1 MQVIRNRKHVVIV
14 QRRLT
19 SYRIRLF
26 ELMREKLAA
35 DGIELSLIVG
45 SGTAAEEMKQD
56 GGNLDWAIKVP
67 TKYFLGG
74 KLCWQPFA
82 RHAKDA
88 DLVVVTQENKLLS
101 NFLAMTIQRPKRLA
115 FWGHGANLQS
125 DNPDGWRERFK
136 RWTSCRVDW
145 WFAYTGM
152 SVELVKRCG
161 FSGERI
167 TNLENAVDTTELLQ
181 LKAGITAADTAALR
195 QHGLAGAKV
204 GVFVGSLYDDKRLDF
219 LFACA
224 QLIRQQCPTFQLL
237 LIGNGPQRALVEDF
251 CASHATWCH
260 YLGVQKGRD
269 KMRYL
274 SLADVMLNPGLV
286 GLGIL
291 DSFVAGVP
299 MMTTDCG
306 LHSPEVDYLQNGV
319 NGVMTANTE
328 AAYVEAVLRVLQ
340 DDACCSR
347 LQQGALASAAHYTI
361 ENMAD
366 NFCHGIRKAL
376 AG

>member
-1 MQVIRNRKHVVIV
+1 MRVVII

-19 SYRIRLF
+19 DYRNALF
-26 ELMREKLAA
+26 NLMRERLAA
-35 DGIELSLIVG
+35 QGVQLCLLYGEP
-45 SGTAAEEMKQD
+45 TMAEKSKND
-56 GGNLDWAIKVP
+56 TGVLDWGTPVP
-67 TKYFLGG
+67 TRYFAADR
-74 KLCWQPFA
+74 LCWQSLGK
-82 RHAKDA
+82 HINGA
-88 DLVVVTQENKLLS
+88 DLVVITQENKLL
-101 NFLAMTIQRPKRLA
+101 NNYPLLILPRRFKLA

-161 FSGERI
+161 FSGARI

-181 LKAGITAADTAALR
+181 LKSGITAADTAALR
-195 QHGLAGAKV
+195 QQHGLTGAKV

-306 LHSPEVDYLQNGV
+306 LHSPEVDYLQNGI

-366 NFCHGIRKAL
+366 NFCLGIRKAL

>member
-1 MQVIRNRKHVVIV
+1 MRAKLVQLNMQLDVLYGQPTNAELAKKDSADLSWGTVIQNH
-14 QRRLT
+14 
-19 SYRIRLF
+19 
-26 ELMREKLAA
+26 
-35 DGIELSLIVG
+35 
-45 SGTAAEEMKQD
+45 
-56 GGNLDWAIKVP
+56 
-67 TKYFLGG
+67 YFLDGR
-74 KLCWQPFA
+74 LCWQGILAKA
-82 RHAKDA
+82 RGY
-88 DLVVVTQENKLLS
+88 DLVIVTQENKLLDNLLLLTLS
-101 NFLAMTIQRPKRLA
+101 RSFKLA

-125 DNPDGWRERFK
+125 DNPNGWRERFK
-136 RWTSCRVDW
+136 RWTTCRVDW

-161 FSGERI
+161 FSGARI

-181 LKAGITAADTAALR
+181 LKAGITAADTATLR
-195 QHGLAGAKV
+195 QQHGLAGAKV

-224 QLIRQQCPTFQLL
+224 LQIRQQCPTFQLL

-251 CASHATWCH
+251 CARHAGWCH

-319 NGVMTANTE
+319 NGLMTANTE
-328 AAYVEAVLRVLQ
+328 AAYVDAVLCALK
-340 DDACCSR
+340 DEAYCDR
-347 LQQGALASAAHYTI
+347 LKLGALASASRYTI

-366 NFCHGIRKAL
+366 NFCLGIQRAL
-376 AG
+376 A